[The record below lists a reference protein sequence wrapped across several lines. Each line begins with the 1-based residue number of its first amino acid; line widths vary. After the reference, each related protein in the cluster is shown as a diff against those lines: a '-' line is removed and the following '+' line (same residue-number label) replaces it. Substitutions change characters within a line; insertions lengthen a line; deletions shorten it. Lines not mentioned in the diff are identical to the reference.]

1 MKFKFYSLATLLMQG
16 FASTIIAQLPDNLPM
31 NNLEVYYSFENN
43 ANDYF
48 NNCNG
53 AVNGAMLTNDA
64 NGNVNAAYSFDGSG
78 DFIDIP
84 AEFVNGQTL
93 SSQTFRVKFKINE
106 SGSYTLW
113 NKDGSWQEVAIYI
126 EPDNSIGMFWAF
138 PNYYCSIRT
147 NSNSINLGVW
157 NDVFI
162 IISSNSGTIFIDG
175 VLQNSYQVNNVP
187 SSNIS
192 YGHSGSCGTQY
203 GYNRFGF
210 QKISCNPNRYYLG
223 EIDEFG
229 LWSGALT
236 AEEIQQ
242 LYIAEVPEGCTDN
255 AACNFNPEAGA
266 DDGSCEYA
274 QAYFDCLGNCLNDF
288 DGDGACDEL
297 EVPGCTY
304 SFACNYN
311 PLATQDNGSCEL
323 PEPYYDCAG
332 NCFLDLNNN
341 GLCDLEEMAGCT
353 SPQAANYH
361 PEASLDDGSCLYTC
375 LGDLNNDETVDTSD
389 LLVFLTVFGQGCP

>member
-1 MKFKFYSLATLLMQG
+1 MNSANVAKYQQCLFNSINHTG
-16 FASTIIAQLPDNLPM
+16 FAVELNNEHVPSKLTYAVGPSNAFWDLLYAQGSNNQFQ
-31 NNLEVYYSFENN
+31 NNLWYHVVFIKSGTTYTMY
-43 ANDYF
+43 
-48 NNCNG
+48 
-53 AVNGAMLTNDA
+53 VNTT
-64 NGNVNAAYSFDGSG
+64 FDGSATV
-78 DFIDIP
+78 P
-84 AEFVNGQTL
+84 A
-93 SSQTFRVKFKINE
+93 SINYNQNV
-106 SGSYTLW
+106 GIRF
-113 NKDGSWQEVAIYI
+113 G
-126 EPDNSIGMFWAF
+126 SIGGGHEIFKGTLDDF
-138 PNYYCSIRT
+138 GI
-147 NSNSINLGVW
+147 W
-157 NDVFI
+157 N
-162 IISSNSGTIFIDG
+162 
-175 VLQNSYQVNNVP
+175 
-187 SSNIS
+187 
-192 YGHSGSCGTQY
+192 
-203 GYNRFGF
+203 R
-210 QKISCNPNRYYLG
+210 
-223 EIDEFG
+223 
-229 LWSGALT
+229 ALT

-255 AACNFNPEAGA
+255 TACNFNPEAGA